1 MKRPG
6 MFGPG
11 SGDIQRLL
19 DEEKALRSRR
29 RFLTSAAGVAGM
41 GALGTFGFSL
51 ESLAAAASVSSTALP
66 TDYKALVCFFLFGG
80 NDSANTLIPYDQTT
94 YNSYVM
100 GREGSLARPLGVTRL
115 REELL
120 PIATPSMTDGRQLGL
135 PPEMSRLKALY
146 DQGKVAILPNV
157 GVLAH
162 PTTRAQYQ
170 AKSIELPPQLFSH
183 SDQQRFWQLGVPS
196 YTTLTGWA
204 GRMGDLLAAA
214 NTSPTVSMC
223 VSLNGNNAWQ
233 VGNSVLPYPIN
244 SDTGANEYWSFWN
257 STRRNAMNAL
267 NADPRAGN
275 MLERQASRV
284 YNRAVAAQTLM
295 KSSLAAGQS
304 FTDLFTGVPGDI
316 DPGLV
321 EDYMEVQQSF
331 EMIARMIDSRDRLG
345 HRRQVFFVGLGGF
358 DDHDSLADHGDRL
371 RIVSDHMAAFY
382 AATVRMGIQDKVVT
396 FTASDFGRTLKSNGS
411 GSDHGWGAHHFA
423 MGGAVRG
430 GDLYGAFPSLDLAGP
445 NSVES
450 QGQLLPT
457 TSVDEYAATL
467 ARWYGVSSTD
477 IPLVIPNIGRFAR
490 PDLGF
495 LPPV

>member
-1 MKRPG
+1 MNLPG
-6 MFGPG
+6 NK
-11 SGDIQRLL
+11 DIQRLL
-19 DEEKALRSRR
+19 DEEKSLRSRR
-29 RFLTSAAGVAGM
+29 QFLMSAAGVAGM
-41 GALGTFGFSL
+41 GALGSFGFSL
-51 ESLAAAASVSSTALP
+51 NSLAAAATMSGTALP
-66 TDYKALVCFFLFGG
+66 TDYKALVCFFMFGG
-80 NDSANTLIPYDQTT
+80 NDNGNTLIPSDQTG
-94 YNSYVM
+94 YNAYVM
-100 GREGSLARPLGVTRL
+100 GREGSLTRPLGITRL

-120 PIATPSMTDGRQLGL
+120 PLVTPSMSDGRQVGL

-162 PTTRAQYQ
+162 PTTRTQYQ
-170 AKSIELPPQLFSH
+170 SKTIELPPQLFSH
-183 SDQQRFWQLGVPS
+183 SDQQRFWQLGVPN

-214 NTSPTVSMC
+214 NTSTAVSMC

-244 SDTGANEYWSFWN
+244 SETGANEFWSSWN
-257 STRRNAMNAL
+257 TTRRDAMNSL
-267 NADPRAGN
+267 NADPRTGN

-284 YNRAVAAQTLM
+284 YNRAVTAQDLM
-295 KSSLAAGQS
+295 RTSLAAGQS
-304 FTDLFTGVPGDI
+304 FTDLFTGVPADL
-316 DPGLV
+316 DTGLV
-321 EDYMEVQQSF
+321 EDYMNVQQSF
-331 EMIARMIDSRDRLG
+331 EMVARMVDSRDRLG
-345 HRRQVFFVGLGGF
+345 HKRQIFFIGLGGF

-411 GSDHGWGAHHFA
+411 GSDHGWGSHHFA
-423 MGGAVRG
+423 MGGAVLG
-430 GDLYGAFPSLDLAGP
+430 GDLYGSFPSMDIAGP
-445 NSVES
+445 NSVEA
-450 QGQLLPT
+450 QGQLLPS

-467 ARWYGVSSTD
+467 AKWYGVSSSD
-477 IPLVIPNIGRFAR
+477 IPLVIPNVGRFAR

>member
-1 MKRPG
+1 MNLPG
-6 MFGPG
+6 NK
-11 SGDIQRLL
+11 DIQRLL
-19 DEEKALRSRR
+19 DEEKSLRSRR
-29 RFLTSAAGVAGM
+29 QFLMSAAGVAGM
-41 GALGTFGFSL
+41 GALGSFGFSL
-51 ESLAAAASVSSTALP
+51 NSLAAAATMSSAALP

-80 NDSANTLIPYDQTT
+80 NDNGNTLIPFDQAT
-94 YNSYVM
+94 YNSYLM
-100 GREGSLARPLGVTRL
+100 GREGSLARPLGITRL
-115 REELL
+115 RDALL
-120 PIATPSMTDGRQLGL
+120 PLATPSMTDGRQVGL

-162 PTTRAQYQ
+162 PTTRTQYQ
-170 AKSIELPPQLFSH
+170 SKTIELPPQLFSH
-183 SDQQRFWQLGVPS
+183 SDQQRFWQLGVPN

-214 NTSPTVSMC
+214 NSSAAVSMC
-223 VSLNGNNAWQ
+223 VSLSGNNAWQ

-244 SDTGANEYWSFWN
+244 SGTGANDFWSFWN
-257 STRRNAMNAL
+257 NTRRNAMNSL

-284 YNRAVAAQTLM
+284 YNRAVSAQDLM
-295 KSSLAAGQS
+295 RTSLAAGQN
-304 FTDLFTGVPGDI
+304 FDDLFTGVPSDI

-321 EDYMEVQQSF
+321 EDYMEVQEKF
-331 EMIARMIDSRDRLG
+331 KMVARMVDSRERLG
-345 HRRQVFFVGLGGF
+345 HKRQIFFVGLGGF

-411 GSDHGWGAHHFA
+411 GSDHGWGSHHFA
-423 MGGAVRG
+423 MGGSVLG
-430 GDLYGAFPSLDLAGP
+430 GDLYGSFPSMDIAGP
-445 NSVES
+445 NSVEA
-450 QGQLLPT
+450 QGQLLPS

-467 ARWYGVSSTD
+467 AKWYGVSSSD

-495 LPPV
+495 LPLA

>member
-1 MKRPG
+1 MNLPG
-6 MFGPG
+6 NK
-11 SGDIQRLL
+11 DIQRLL
-19 DEEKALRSRR
+19 DEEKSLRSRR
-29 RFLTSAAGVAGM
+29 QFLMSAAGVAGM
-41 GALGTFGFSL
+41 GALGSFGFSL
-51 ESLAAAASVSSTALP
+51 NSLAAAATLSGSALP
-66 TDYKALVCFFLFGG
+66 TDYKALVCFFMFGG
-80 NDSANTLIPYDQTT
+80 NDNGNTLIPSDQTT
-94 YNSYVM
+94 YNAYVM
-100 GREGSLARPLGVTRL
+100 GREGSLARPLGITRL
-115 REELL
+115 RDELL
-120 PIATPSMTDGRQLGL
+120 PLATPSMTDGRQVGL

-162 PTTRAQYQ
+162 PTTRTQYQ
-170 AKSIELPPQLFSH
+170 SKTIELPPQLFSH
-183 SDQQRFWQLGVPS
+183 SDQQRFWQLGVPN

-214 NTSPTVSMC
+214 NSSAAVSMC

-244 SDTGANEYWSFWN
+244 SETGAAEFWSFWN
-257 STRRNAMNAL
+257 GTRRDAMNAL
-267 NADPRAGN
+267 NADPRTGN

-284 YNRAVAAQTLM
+284 YNRAVSAQDLM
-295 KSSLAAGQS
+295 RTSLAAGQN
-304 FTDLFTGVPGDI
+304 FDDLFTGVPGDI

-321 EDYMEVQQSF
+321 EDYMEVQENF
-331 EMIARMIDSRDRLG
+331 KMVARMVDSRERLG
-345 HRRQVFFVGLGGF
+345 HKRQIFFVGLGGF

-411 GSDHGWGAHHFA
+411 GSDHGWGSHHFA
-423 MGGAVRG
+423 MGGSVLG
-430 GDLYGAFPSLDLAGP
+430 GDLYGSFPSMDIAGP
-445 NSVES
+445 NSVEA
-450 QGQLLPT
+450 QGQLLPS

-467 ARWYGVSSTD
+467 AKWYGVSGSD